1 MFLNPLF
8 RGSVLIASVAV
19 CICFGFVEADGQRR
33 DYMTDEEIELVRDN
47 QEMDL
52 RMAVLVKMIDRRFAV
67 LNIGVG
73 ESQEKIRKSDV
84 WGPPPTGTRLQLLTD
99 IRELLRKATE
109 DLDLAVD
116 RDANA
121 LKPETKSGKIFGDG
135 VRKLEHAAKRY
146 LPVLQQVA
154 ETPESEAERGQ
165 LLNAAELCE
174 EIIAAAGKLPPPVKK

>member
-1 MFLNPLF
+1 MI
-8 RGSVLIASVAV
+8 IAAIVV
-19 CICFGFVEADGQRR
+19 CICFGFLEADGQRR

-52 RMAVLVKMIDRRFAV
+52 RMAVLVKMIDRRFAA

-73 ESQEKIRKSDV
+73 TSQEKIRKSEE

-99 IRELLRKATE
+99 IRELLRKASE

-116 RDANA
+116 RDADA
-121 LKPETKSGKIFGDG
+121 LKPETKSGKMFGDG

-146 LPVLQQVA
+146 LPALQQVA
-154 ETPESEAERGQ
+154 EKPESEAERGQ

-174 EIIAAAGKLPPPVKK
+174 EIIAAAQRLPAPVKK

>member
-1 MFLNPLF
+1 MSISHFLRLTFITASIGLF
-8 RGSVLIASVAV
+8 
-19 CICFGFVEADGQRR
+19 ICVSFVDADGQRR

-52 RMAVLVKMIDRRFAV
+52 RMSVLVRMIDRRFEV

-73 ESQEKIRKSDV
+73 TSNEKTRKSEE
-84 WGPPPTGTRLQLLTD
+84 WGPPPTGTRLQLITD
-99 IRELLRKATE
+99 IRELLRKAAE

-135 VRKLEHAAKRY
+135 VRKLEHAAIRY
-146 LPVLQQVA
+146 LPVLEQAA

-174 EIIAAAGKLPPPVKK
+174 EIIAAARRLPAPVK